1 MRQIIEGILIAFD
14 SVRSN
19 KLRSSLTILS
29 IAIGIFAISGST
41 SAIDSLNSSVSRQLQ
56 EIGEYSFSITRNPKV
71 SFSIGFRRFA
81 RRKPITYKLAKELQ
95 SELTTTS
102 LVSVENST
110 TTSIKAN
117 TGITSD
123 PDVEVTGVN
132 EYYFTV
138 NNTPIEDGRAISME
152 DVFNKQSVAVVGNDV
167 VVKVFNGNNP
177 LNQTITIGSTNYT
190 IIGVLKSK
198 GAVMGQ
204 SQDNVVIIPITT
216 YNEKV
221 NDNRFSSVDITI
233 KAFSKPELVEIMDE
247 TTGILRSLRNVK
259 PGEENDFELLS
270 NENVSNQFSTFTS
283 FISVFGAASGVIA
296 LIVAGVGI
304 MNIMLVSVKERTKE
318 IGIRK
323 AVGATRTTILFQF
336 VVEAITMCQIGGIL
350 GVSISYAGLLLL
362 GHFTN
367 IEIVFPLNSI
377 LLSLLICTV
386 LGSSFGLYPAWKASK
401 LDPIEALRYE

>member
-1 MRQIIEGILIAFD
+1 MRQIIEGILIAFA
-14 SVRSN
+14 SIRSN
-19 KLRSSLTILS
+19 KLRSALTILS
-29 IAIGIFAISGST
+29 IAIGIFAISGSN
-41 SAIDSLNSSVSRQLQ
+41 SAIDSLSSVVNKQM
-56 EIGEYSFSITRNPKV
+56 EDIGSYSFSVVRYPQSIM
-71 SFSIGFRRFA
+71 SFGNRRFS
-81 RRKPITYKLAKELQ
+81 RRKPITYKLAKDLQ
-95 SELTTTS
+95 NQLTNTT
-102 LVSVENST
+102 LVSIENPI

-123 PDVEVTGVN
+123 PDVNVSGVN
-132 EYYFTV
+132 EYYFEV
-138 NNTPIEDGRAISME
+138 NNTVVEEGRAISIE
-152 DVFNKQSVAVVGNDV
+152 DISNKQKVAVVGNDV
-167 VVKVFNGNNP
+167 VVKVFNGINP
-177 LNQTITIGSTNYT
+177 MNQTITIGNSSFT
-190 IIGVLKSK
+190 IIGILKSK
-198 GAVMGQ
+198 GAVLGQ
-204 SQDNVVIIPITT
+204 SLDNVVYVPITT
-216 YNEKV
+216 FIEKV

-233 KAFSKPELVEIMDE
+233 KAFSKPELIEIMDE

-283 FISVFGAASGVIA
+283 FISVFGSTSGVIA

-377 LLSLLICTV
+377 LLSLLICTI

>member
-1 MRQIIEGILIAFD
+1 MRQIFEGILIAFD

-29 IAIGIFAISGST
+29 IAIGIFAISGSN
-41 SAIDSLNSSVSRQLQ
+41 SAIDSLSNVVNKQM
-56 EIGEYSFSITRNPKV
+56 EDIGSYSFSVVRYPQSML
-71 SFSIGFRRFA
+71 SFGNRRLS

-95 SELTTTS
+95 NQLTSTY
-102 LVSVENST
+102 LVSIENSV

-123 PDVEVTGVN
+123 PDVEVSGVN
-132 EYYFTV
+132 EFYFDV
-138 NNTPIEDGRAISME
+138 NNTVLEEGRAISLE
-152 DVFNKQSVAVVGNDV
+152 DITNKQKVAVVGYDV
-167 VVKVFNGNNP
+167 IVKVFNGLNP
-177 LNQTITIGSTNYT
+177 IDQIITIGNNNFT
-190 IIGVLKSK
+190 IIGILKSK
-198 GAVMGQ
+198 GAVLGN
-204 SQDNVVIIPITT
+204 SLDNVVYVPVTT
-216 YNEKV
+216 FNEKV
-221 NDNRFSSVDITI
+221 NDNPFSSVDITL
-233 KAFSKPELVEIMDE
+233 KAFSKMELVEIMDE

-283 FISVFGAASGVIA
+283 FISVFGSASGVIA

-323 AVGATRTTILFQF
+323 AVGATRITILFQF

-350 GVSISYAGLLLL
+350 GVAISYAGLLLL

-377 LLSLLICTV
+377 LLSILICTV

>member
-29 IAIGIFAISGST
+29 IAIGIFAISGSN
-41 SAIDSLNSSVSRQLQ
+41 SAIDSLSSVVNKQM
-56 EIGEYSFSITRNPKV
+56 EDIGSHSFSVVRYPQSII
-71 SFSIGFRRFA
+71 SFGNRRFS
-81 RRKPITYKLAKELQ
+81 RRKPITYKLAKDLQ
-95 SELTTTS
+95 NQLTNTT
-102 LVSVENST
+102 LVSIENPI

-123 PDVEVTGVN
+123 PDVNVSGVN
-132 EYYFTV
+132 EYFFDV
-138 NNTPIEDGRAISME
+138 NNTVVEEGRAISIE
-152 DVFNKQSVAVVGNDV
+152 DISNKQKVAVVGNDV
-167 VVKVFNGNNP
+167 VVKVFNGINP
-177 LNQTITIGSTNYT
+177 MNQTITIGNSSFT
-190 IIGVLKSK
+190 IIGILKSK
-198 GAVMGQ
+198 GAVLGQ
-204 SQDNVVIIPITT
+204 SLDNVVYVPITT
-216 YNEKV
+216 FNEKV

-233 KAFSKPELVEIMDE
+233 KAFSKPELIEIMDE

-283 FISVFGAASGVIA
+283 FISVFGTASGVIA

-362 GHFTN
+362 GHFTK

-377 LLSLLICTV
+377 LLSLLICSV

>member
-1 MRQIIEGILIAFD
+1 MRQIIEGILIAFA
-14 SVRSN
+14 SIRSN
-19 KLRSSLTILS
+19 KLRSALTILS
-29 IAIGIFAISGST
+29 IAIGIFAISGSN
-41 SAIDSLNSSVSRQLQ
+41 SAIDSLSSVVNKQM
-56 EIGEYSFSITRNPKV
+56 EDIGSYSFSVVRYPQSIM
-71 SFSIGFRRFA
+71 SFGNRRFS
-81 RRKPITYKLAKELQ
+81 RRKPITYKLAKDLQ
-95 SELTTTS
+95 NQLTNTT
-102 LVSVENST
+102 LVSIENPI

-123 PDVEVTGVN
+123 PDVNVSGVN
-132 EYYFTV
+132 EYYFEV
-138 NNTPIEDGRAISME
+138 NNTVVEEGRAISIE
-152 DVFNKQSVAVVGNDV
+152 DISNKQKVAVVGNDV
-167 VVKVFNGNNP
+167 VVKVFNGINP
-177 LNQTITIGSTNYT
+177 MNQTITIGNSSFT
-190 IIGVLKSK
+190 IIGILKSK
-198 GAVMGQ
+198 GAVLGQ
-204 SQDNVVIIPITT
+204 SLDNVVYVPITT
-216 YNEKV
+216 FIEKV

-233 KAFSKPELVEIMDE
+233 KAFSKQELIEIMDE

-283 FISVFGAASGVIA
+283 FISVFGSASGVIA

-377 LLSLLICTV
+377 LLSLLICTI